1 MPKLKIISALLA
13 VLFAVAAS
21 AQTPADGRV
30 NGRTYVNSYLHIA
43 YTWPATLQSMPLPK
57 PDTAA
62 SSVHAYSYPLFIA
75 RQGSQPYGIV
85 GVAEKLNVA
94 GPHSTGIKSASDY
107 IDRLEHSLRPGP
119 ILSNFSRTKVKG
131 TAGMTFEKFSYLQN
145 GKPSTVFA
153 TQIAQYVVVFKCNAQ
168 SAPDM
173 AQMEKSVLALREAK

>member
-1 MPKLKIISALLA
+1 MPKLKVIPVILA
-13 VLFAVAAS
+13 VFFAIAAT
-21 AQTPADGRV
+21 AQSPA
-30 NGRTYVNSYLHIA
+30 NGRITGRAYVNSYLHIA

-57 PDTAA
+57 PDTAS
-62 SSVHAYSYPLFIA
+62 SSVNAYSYPLFIA

-94 GPHSTGIKSASDY
+94 GPHSTGIKSAADY
-107 IDRLEHSLRPGP
+107 IDRLAHSLRPGP
-119 ILSNFSRTKVKG
+119 ILSNFSRSKVKG

-153 TQIAQYVVVFKCNAQ
+153 TQVAQYVVVFKCNAQ
-168 SAPDM
+168 SASDI